1 MGSIIVAFCCIKSR
15 RAGRQERI
23 TADAAWEKQEME
35 MAMLKQQ
42 HREDYHNG
50 VPIRGYDPKKVAVAR
65 GKYVE

>member
-1 MGSIIVAFCCIKSR
+1 
-15 RAGRQERI
+15 
-23 TADAAWEKQEME
+23 ME